1 MFDVIDMDRENISKD
16 LLQEIERDGVLFM
29 KNKIGGTNS

>member
-16 LLQEIERDGVLFM
+16 LLQEIERDGGLFM